1 MVKIYSRYDVPVC
14 EGVVFTEPTRTQ
26 QQFKD
31 ETDINKIVA
40 RAIQTGDATV
50 FTTAERGSYY
60 DSSTFTDYRDAL
72 QIISDIDDDFF
83 SLPSSVRRHFDDDP
97 DAYVAFMADPN
108 NYEQA
113 VELGLLE
120 GSGEPPAASPSSAPE
135 QPPAGPSETK
145 NTQSDA

>member
-26 QQFKD
+26 QHFKD

-60 DSSTFTDYRDAL
+60 DTSTFSDYQDAL
-72 QIISDIDDDFF
+72 QIIADIDEDFF
-83 SLPSSVRRHFDDDP
+83 SLPSSLRRQFNDDP
-97 DAYVAFMADPN
+97 DAYVAFMADPRN
-108 NYEQA
+108 VDKA

-120 GSGEPPAASPSSAPE
+120 GSGKPPAATPSSAPE

-145 NTQSDA
+145 DPRSDA

>member
-26 QQFKD
+26 QHFKD

-50 FTTAERGSYY
+50 FTAAERGSYY
-60 DSSTFTDYRDAL
+60 DCSTFSDYQDAL
-72 QIISDIDDDFF
+72 QVIADIDEDFF
-83 SLPSSVRRHFDDDP
+83 SLPSSLRRHFNDDP
-97 DAYVAFMADPN
+97 DAYVAFMADPQ
-108 NYEQA
+108 NYDKA

-120 GSGEPPAASPSSAPE
+120 GSGEPPAATPSSAPE

-145 NTQSDA
+145 EPRSDA